1 MTDYLDGSI
10 GLTGDPQIE
19 KDEVILTEKKDL
31 KVDGKG
37 RCKSYTWKLPV
48 PKSRYHLIIVFIK
61 RLSVKIKHH
70 Q

>member
-37 RCKSYTWKLPV
+37 RCKSYTSKLRKVTPI
-48 PKSRYHLIIVFIK
+48 R
-61 RLSVKIKHH
+61 
-70 Q
+70 